1 MSEEDCCIA
10 DELKPDRNAIEEDM
24 MQDVDKNEGD
34 DHSTKNDPRSA
45 MALATDY
52 KNDKTL
58 DDERVQTR
66 SKESSRVVTLTVTGK
81 TDCEEC
87 DRGQRRSTHQPD
99 AISNMD
105 GEGEKQSK
113 YQSEKIAKDR

>member
-1 MSEEDCCIA
+1 
-10 DELKPDRNAIEEDM
+10 
-24 MQDVDKNEGD
+24 MQDMDKNEGD
-34 DHSTKNDPRSA
+34 DRATKNDPRSIKV
-45 MALATDY
+45 LVTDHT
-52 KNDKTL
+52 NDKTL
-58 DDERVQTR
+58 DDERMQTR